1 MSREY
6 NIETNEEDSSPGVNK
21 KPLEQS
27 EVSIHIG
34 RVTGII
40 NSKKSPLYSDSDVGL
55 GGVYFSFINDNDK
68 ETDFNNVISNKK
80 VSDNFAFPLSSFIS
94 SPPLL
99 NELILIIPNRAPT
112 DSRAAQ
118 YFYISSL
125 NLFNTSNYNPD
136 VSINDLGE
144 EGIDLGF
151 GIKESI
157 IGEVNRLITAPGD
170 TFLTGMFGNTIR
182 LGNSNIDTPYKG
194 EDNSPITII
203 RNGQMDTN
211 GDKNFLYENIN
222 KDNSSIYL
230 TKGQTISI
238 DVISKNMQTFKVEEK
253 NTTTEDDIQK
263 LEGDPNNVTNE
274 EVGATVNESSTT
286 DNNEDV
292 RVTNTNDEAFAEE
305 GENIIFNDTS
315 TDSTSNAETII
326 KKYRGYTIK
335 RVLSSDSYGNPE
347 QITEHYVIPNMGM
360 EPLFDESDS
369 TAISYFTNIIE
380 ESILRGDIDD
390 LTT

>member
-6 NIETNEEDSSPGVNK
+6 NIETNEENSSPEVNK

-112 DSRAAQ
+112 DSRVAQ

-194 EDNSPITII
+194 EDNYPITII
-203 RNGQMDTN
+203 RNGQMDTK
-211 GDKNFLYENIN
+211 GDKNFLYEDIN

-230 TKGQTISI
+230 TKSQTVPI
-238 DVISKNMQTFKVEEK
+238 DVISKNMQTFRIEET
-253 NTTTEDDIQK
+253 NTTTAGDI
-263 LEGDPNNVTNE
+263 LSLNLTEGARGVIDNDSNPAVISDPKSTEEEIQSGISPEQNNVDKNQ
-274 EVGATVNESSTT
+274 ESDQVFVPIGSQ
-286 DNNEDV
+286 D
-292 RVTNTNDEAFAEE
+292 
-305 GENIIFNDTS
+305 
-315 TDSTSNAETII
+315 
-326 KKYRGYTIK
+326 
-335 RVLSSDSYGNPE
+335 
-347 QITEHYVIPNMGM
+347 QIT
-360 EPLFDESDS
+360 
-369 TAISYFTNIIE
+369 
-380 ESILRGDIDD
+380 
-390 LTT
+390 